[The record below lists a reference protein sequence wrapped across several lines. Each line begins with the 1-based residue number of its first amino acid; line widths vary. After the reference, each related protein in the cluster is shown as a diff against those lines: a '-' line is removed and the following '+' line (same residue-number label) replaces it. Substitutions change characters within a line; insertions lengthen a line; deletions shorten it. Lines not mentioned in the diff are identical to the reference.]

1 MSIAVSSQEVA
12 WLKRFFSGQNHLKW
26 QDIESD
32 HLSPS
37 CLAQVTPWLKL
48 LTGSTIDRPIV
59 LPLYGSEGP
68 LAWYGMAADDQM
80 FSQLVEEIGSFIGP
94 SYSDFHGGWSVLSD
108 NDEHELALKERF
120 GTRVI
125 KFSAQRP
132 EDPSEIERALL
143 LYQSLLVRRPP
154 IPERTQRPFGK
165 IRGDFDRALLAGN
178 ASGAQLLLD
187 ELKAS
192 GRVDAGQQKCLEVRL
207 LAGLGRQEELARN
220 QPLIL
225 SVADLA
231 LPAQT
236 LVDVIDAL
244 YETYIRPI
252 EASTDFG
259 EVVAAFRQHI
269 FRPFGSS
276 LFRDRKGI
284 RLPTVLRSF
293 LLFELA
299 QSEPSKKRCGSIL
312 SAYAE
317 TAEGRG
323 LAQQWYGA
331 LQEKHEEVRP
341 VVESQTPL
349 EMAHQAIIDE
359 DYATAYDLCF
369 KLLPDYW
376 AYTALLRC
384 AAELG
389 SIDIT
394 KKTLE
399 AVSAASSE
407 VKSKFKPNDLA
418 RLESLQLAS
427 KTPNSEALDSGWIG
441 WAEGIQ
447 NGSALTTSIAVLNEN
462 VSKWSVEEYAHDAD
476 RCNLLAQ
483 LIGNANKDQ
492 EAIYREAFSF
502 LVEFFVER
510 PDQPCRTFTPV
521 YANITKILGWS
532 GSLSPDELEIASS
545 LTLALLT
552 SGPSQ
557 SVYIECVRDL
567 CEIIKANNSPIHLDW
582 ALNTSELL
590 ALYPVL
596 DGGDLRLRFFTE
608 VLSIVSAAP
617 HRVTVTQRD
626 ILDVLAKDYGCLNL
640 LESLPA
646 CDNETDNLTL
656 ATASEFKGLIGIYT
670 LTEGAGQ
677 RAKIILERYF
687 PGARVET
694 NNDHAATDRLVS
706 LAKGADIFVFAWKSS
721 KHQAYYCVKDS
732 RGSKEII
739 MPSGKGTASIVKSA
753 MEFIM
758 NRLV

>member
-1 MSIAVSSQEVA
+1 MSIEVPSQEVT

-26 QDIESD
+26 QDIES
-32 HLSPS
+32 SQATAS

-59 LPLYGSEGP
+59 LPQYGSEGI

-94 SYSDFHGGWSVLSD
+94 SYSDFNGGWSVLSD
-108 NDEHELALKERF
+108 NDEQELALKERF

-132 EDPSEIERALL
+132 EDQLEIERALL

-154 IPERTQRPFGK
+154 TPERTQRPFGK

-178 ASGAQLLLD
+178 ASRAQLLLD

-220 QPLIL
+220 QPLIS

-252 EASTDFG
+252 EASPDFG
-259 EVVAAFRQHI
+259 EVFAAFRQHI

-284 RLPTVLRSF
+284 RLPTILRAF
-293 LLFELA
+293 LLFELV
-299 QSEPSKKRCGSIL
+299 QSEPNTKRCGSIL
-312 SAYAE
+312 SAFAE

-323 LAQQWYGA
+323 LAEQWYGV
-331 LQEKHEEVRP
+331 LQEKHDEVRP

-349 EMAHQAIIDE
+349 EMAHQAIVDE
-359 DYATAYDLCF
+359 DYATAYDICF
-369 KLLPDYW
+369 ELLPDYW

-384 AAELG
+384 AVELG

-407 VKSKFKPNDLA
+407 VKSKFKPKDLA
-418 RLESLQLAS
+418 RLESLQLVS
-427 KTPNSEALDSGWIG
+427 ETPNSEALDSGWIG
-441 WAEGIQ
+441 WAQGIQ
-447 NGSALTTSIAVLNEN
+447 NGNALTTSIAVLNEN
-462 VSKWSVEEYAHDAD
+462 VSKWSVDEYAHDVD
-476 RCNLLAQ
+476 RCMLFAQ
-483 LIGNANKDQ
+483 IIGNASKNQ
-492 EAIYREAFSF
+492 EAIYRDAFPF

-510 PDQPCRTFTPV
+510 PDQPYRAFTPI
-521 YANITKILGWS
+521 YATIIKILGWS

-545 LTLALLT
+545 LNLALLT

-557 SVYIECVRDL
+557 SAYTECVDDL
-567 CEIIKANNSPIHLDW
+567 CEIIKANKSPIHLDW

-590 ALYPVL
+590 ALYPAP

-608 VLSIVSAAP
+608 VISIVSAAP

-626 ILDVLAKDYGCLNL
+626 ILEALAKDYGCLNL

-646 CDNETDNLTL
+646 GDNEDDNLTL
-656 ATASEFKGLIGIYT
+656 AVSIEFKGLIGIYT
-670 LTEGAGQ
+670 LTEGAGH
-677 RAKIILERYF
+677 RAKSILEKYF

-694 NNDHAATDRLVS
+694 NKDHEATDRLAS
-706 LAKGADIFVFAWKSS
+706 LAKSADIFVFAWKSS
-721 KHQAYYCVKDS
+721 KHQAYYCVKEA

-753 MEFIM
+753 LEHIS
-758 NRLV
+758 N